1 MTLAWV
7 DGGLL
12 FSSLQFYYFVSKL
25 SIKKLVLFYF
35 KVLGEYSKNS
45 SSLYFGSSFVLSF
58 KTIFGCYIFF
68 FFLSLII

>member
-12 FSSLQFYYFVSKL
+12 FNSLRFYSFVSKL

-35 KVLGEYSKNS
+35 KALGEYSKNS

-58 KTIFGCYIFF
+58 KTIFGVLYL